1 VRPSTAPGRGDA
13 ARLVAGAF
21 SAALFASTFLGC
33 SSGGDGAASTGSTS
47 PVVNGMQA
55 LSPDG
60 FAYPTPASG
69 YGHATRRV
77 TSGTAFVP
85 GSVIQD
91 FKFLGYPNADES
103 KGLQTVS
110 LVNYYDPCG
119 KHLKVLHISVAAV
132 WCVPCNQETS
142 ALIQGK
148 SQLDVEGVVILQALS
163 DGPTKNVGAT
173 ETDLRY
179 WIQIT
184 KTPFTE
190 ILDPDLANLGIFFD
204 DAAIPFNADIDPRT
218 MEIIDAATGWSGV
231 VSSEVQGGLTAA
243 AEMPGYPITAKCD

>member
-1 VRPSTAPGRGDA
+1 MGRIA
-13 ARLVAGAF
+13 
-21 SAALFASTFLGC
+21 AALLAAASVAC
-33 SSGGDGAASTGSTS
+33 SSSSGDGTPGSGSGS
-47 PVVNGMQA
+47 PVVSTTQT

-60 FAYPTPASG
+60 FAYPTPTSG
-69 YGHATRRV
+69 YGHASRKV
-77 TSGTAFVP
+77 TSPTAFVP
-85 GSVIQD
+85 GSVIQN

-103 KGLQTVS
+103 GGLQAVS

-119 KHLKVLHISVAAV
+119 KRLKVLHISVAAV

-142 ALIQGK
+142 ALIQAK
-148 SQLDVEGVVILQALS
+148 AQLDGEGVVILQALS

-190 ILDPDLANLGIFFD
+190 MLDPDLANLGIFFD
-204 DAAIPFNADIDPRT
+204 DAAIPFNADVDPRT
-218 MEIIDAATGWSGV
+218 MEIIDATTGWSGM
-231 VSSEVQGGLTAA
+231 VSDEVTSGLAA
-243 AEMPGYPITAKCD
+243 AAGMPGYPITAKCD